1 MASAGASVVGASVVG
16 ASAVGAS
23 VGASSSGKNFAKK
36 LFEFCDKVDDKVRE
50 CYYFAARELLS
61 NEAYS
66 EWLTKLEENANA
78 FFLVHPDVLKMVVL
92 FIKKTFEDETCQLHK
107 LYIKIFSDEN
117 GKILSDKQ
125 LIDIFTKRI
134 WTKRCVVFVGYN
146 DYRIEIDEKGNPSNI
161 KVGVDINGTEN
172 RLSQE
177 EQFLSSFF
185 SLAVYTPFINNGNRN
200 NQGANYEPGTFQKEG
215 WYVGAIGARGENEL
229 CVDFILVMNGESQ
242 LSSPMKSVLDEFF
255 PKWSIGAKNQ
265 FNGDIYKR
273 RMHFV
278 LKPYYE
284 LANTFPKVDIRPVG
298 LGLGAWIMH
307 DMQHKLF
314 YEVNKEI
321 YDEMREQGALKDAMV
336 VFNWCDPGDQPNLGR
351 KNFPEVEYPNIHF
364 GQGNPA
370 DPIREGSTL
379 VAMYAWDGNSYPGN
393 EFWIGNLTASGDPAA
408 ACCSGVACVIP
419 QTVSELPVR
428 IYEVP
433 IWKI

>member
-1 MASAGASVVGASVVG
+1 MASAG

-23 VGASSSGKNFAKK
+23 AKK
-36 LFEFCDKVDDKVRE
+36 LLEFCDKVESVS
-50 CYYFAARELLS
+50 YFSAKGFVS
-61 NEAYS
+61 HPVFS

-78 FFLVHPDVLKMVVL
+78 FFLAHPDVLKMVVL

-134 WTKRCVVFVGYN
+134 WTKRCVVFVGDV

-161 KVGVDINGTEN
+161 KDEVDINGTEN

-185 SLAVYTPFINNGNRN
+185 SLVVYTPFINDGNRFN
-200 NQGANYEPGTFQKEG
+200 RGIEGKPGKFQKEG
-215 WYVGAIGARGENEL
+215 WYVGAIGARGEHPL
-229 CVDFILVMNGESQ
+229 CVDFILIMNGTGS

-255 PKWSIGAKNQ
+255 PKWSDGIKNQ
-265 FNGDIYKR
+265 FNGDIYKM
-273 RMHFV
+273 RMELI

-284 LANTFPKVDIRPVG
+284 FANIFPKVDIRPVG
-298 LGLGAWIMH
+298 LGLGAWIM
-307 DMQHKLF
+307 DEKQQHKLF

-321 YDEMREQGALKDAMV
+321 YDDMCEQGALKDAMV
-336 VFNWCDPGDQPNLGR
+336 VFNWCDPRDQPSLGR
-351 KNFPEVEYPNIHF
+351 KNFPEAEYPNIHF

-393 EFWIGNLTASGDPAA
+393 EFWIGNLTESGDPAA

-419 QTVSELPVR
+419 QTIDTLPVK
-428 IYEVP
+428 IYE
-433 IWKI
+433 